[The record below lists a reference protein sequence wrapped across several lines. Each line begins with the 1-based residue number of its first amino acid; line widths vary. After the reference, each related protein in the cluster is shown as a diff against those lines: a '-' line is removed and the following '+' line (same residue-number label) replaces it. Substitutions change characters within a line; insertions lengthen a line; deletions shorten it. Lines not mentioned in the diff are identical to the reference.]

1 MLRRLRLLRPS
12 ASPQP
17 FKRYIAVTCFTDPWL
32 RDVFCSNHGS
42 YYYNQLA
49 ALQILVNDTAG
60 ANKTIQKYFST
71 LYKKQI
77 SADGEQVRRGSYV
90 LDSVRYLDT

>member
-1 MLRRLRLLRPS
+1 M
-12 ASPQP
+12 
-17 FKRYIAVTCFTDPWL
+17 
-32 RDVFCSNHGS
+32 FCSNHGS

-60 ANKTIQKYFST
+60 ANATIQKYFST

-77 SADGEQVRRGSYV
+77 GADGEQVRCGSCIPDGV
-90 LDSVRYLDT
+90 TLTPDTWI